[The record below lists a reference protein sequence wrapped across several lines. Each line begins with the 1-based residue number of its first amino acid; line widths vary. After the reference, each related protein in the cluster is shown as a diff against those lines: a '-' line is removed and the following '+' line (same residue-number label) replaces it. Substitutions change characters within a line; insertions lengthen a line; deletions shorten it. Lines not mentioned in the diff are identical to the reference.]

1 MLEFRDARGRRA
13 APVMKWWM
21 LACSLCS
28 CNGSAALSKICAAHN
43 SLTLQM
49 ASLWQPTEWLSLGNC
64 ELHAQARLQI
74 MQKGAHRIC
83 AGSLPARCTEARG
96 GCCGHLRA

>member
-28 CNGSAALSKICAAHN
+28 CNGSVALSKICAAHIC
-43 SLTLQM
+43 LTPQM
-49 ASLWQPTEWLSLGNC
+49 LSWPPTERLSLGSFG
-64 ELHAQARLQI
+64 LHAHARLQS
-74 MQKGAHRIC
+74 MQKGAHHIC
-83 AGSLPARCTEARG
+83 AGSLPARCTETRG
-96 GCCGHLRA
+96 GCCAHLRA